1 MSTILEKALRDLDH
15 LPEGE
20 RARMV
25 SMLADE
31 VRRARQS
38 AKPAKGHWAKVAD
51 RLAASNLLDGR
62 SDDLMREVR
71 AFRDG
76 FAPGDQPRS

>member
-20 RARMV
+20 RARIE
-25 SMLADE
+25 SILADE

-38 AKPAKGHWAKVAD
+38 AKPATGHWAKVAD

-71 AFRDG
+71 AFRNG
-76 FAPGDQPRS
+76 FARGGQPPS